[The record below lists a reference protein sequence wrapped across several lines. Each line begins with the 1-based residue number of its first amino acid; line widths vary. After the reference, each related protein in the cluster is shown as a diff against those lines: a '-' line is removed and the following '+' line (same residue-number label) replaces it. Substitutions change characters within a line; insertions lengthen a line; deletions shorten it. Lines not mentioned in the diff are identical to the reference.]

1 MTKIVFNGR
10 EFDGVES
17 MPPDVR
23 KEYENALSALGAE
36 ERDKVAASM
45 GHGAHVKLNV
55 TVHTKFR
62 VNGKD
67 YDSVEA
73 MPADVRAAYER
84 ALQQRPGMQDTATS
98 IPKPALTPSG
108 MPVVPPAIDAAD
120 SRRASL
126 VRIAVWVVIG
136 LVVLVWLLARR

>member
-23 KEYENALSALGAE
+23 KDYENALGALGAA
-36 ERDKVAASM
+36 ERDKVAASL
-45 GHGAHVKLNV
+45 GHGANVKLNV

-98 IPKPALTPSG
+98 IPKPALTPEG
-108 MPVVPPAIDAAD
+108 MPVLPPAIDAAD
-120 SRRASL
+120 TRRASL